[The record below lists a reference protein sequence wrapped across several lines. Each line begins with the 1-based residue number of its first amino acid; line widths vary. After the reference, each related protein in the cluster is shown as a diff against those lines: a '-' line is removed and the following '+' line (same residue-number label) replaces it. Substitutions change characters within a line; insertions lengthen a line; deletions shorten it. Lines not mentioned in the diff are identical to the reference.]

1 MPKLAINGGEPVR
14 TKPFPRYPTLGEEEV
29 QAAIEVINSHNL
41 CSQMA
46 EDGQVEKFEEEFAEY
61 LGAKFAVAT
70 SCGTTALHTAL
81 AAAGVGVGDEVIV
94 PAYTFFSTA
103 TSVLMQN
110 AIPVFADIEPETL
123 GLDPES
129 VRRRITPR
137 TKAVIPVHMNGYP
150 MDMEGLTKVAEEHN
164 LIVIEDCSHAHG
176 AEYKGRKVGTI
187 GHINIFSFQQKKNLS
202 LGEGGIVV
210 TDDEEL
216 AERARAFRS
225 FGRVPL
231 AYNYRMTELHAAI
244 GRVRLAKL
252 DRENEQ
258 RIRNAE
264 YLHRELEGLPG
275 IRPQRPRE
283 GTKAVYY
290 NYVVKYYEEELG
302 VPRDRFVAAIEA
314 EGIPIPQIYKPVY
327 RHHTFQIK
335 DAYGKGCPF
344 TCPYYTPPPHERPRY
359 EDGICPVAEEY
370 CDKRNIE
377 IKIHPPADV
386 EDMADIVAAFR
397 KVIENVDELRES

>member
-1 MPKLAINGGEPVR
+1 MTKLAINGGEPVR
-14 TKPFPRYPTLGEEEV
+14 WKPFPRYPILGEEEV
-29 QAAIEVINSHNL
+29 RAAVEVIKSHNL

-46 EDGQVEKFEEEFAEY
+46 EDSQVKKFEEEFAEY
-61 LGAKFAVAT
+61 LGARFAVAT
-70 SCGTTALHTAL
+70 SNGTTALHTAMT
-81 AAAGVGVGDEVIV
+81 ATGVGVGDEVIV

-110 AIPVFADIEPETL
+110 AIPIFADIEPETL

-150 MDMEGLTKVAEEHN
+150 MDMDRIMEVAGEHGLV
-164 LIVIEDCSHAHG
+164 VIEDCSHAHG

-216 AERARAFRS
+216 AEKARAFRS

-252 DRENEQ
+252 DEQNEQ

-275 IRPQRPRE
+275 IKPQRPRE

-314 EGIPIPQIYKPVY
+314 EGIPKVHFYTPVY

-344 TCPYYTPPPHERPRY
+344 TCPYYTAPPQERPRY
-359 EDGICPVAEEY
+359 GDGICPVAEEY
-370 CDKRNIE
+370 CDRRNIE
-377 IKIHPPADV
+377 IKIHPPADLS
-386 EDMADIVAAFR
+386 DMADIATAFK
-397 KVIENVDELRES
+397 KVVENIDEFL

>member
-1 MPKLAINGGEPVR
+1 MTKLAINGGEPVR
-14 TKPFPRYPTLGEEEV
+14 WKPFPRYPILGEEEV
-29 QAAIEVINSHNL
+29 QAAVEVIKSHNL

-46 EDGQVEKFEEEFAEY
+46 EDSQVKKFEEEFAEY
-61 LGAKFAVAT
+61 LGARFAVAT
-70 SCGTTALHTAL
+70 SNGTTALHTAM
-81 AAAGVGVGDEVIV
+81 AATGVGVGDEVIV

-110 AIPVFADIEPETL
+110 AIPIFADIEPETL

-150 MDMEGLTKVAEEHN
+150 MDMDRIMEVAGEHGLV
-164 LIVIEDCSHAHG
+164 VIEDCSHAHG

-210 TDDEEL
+210 TDNEEL
-216 AERARAFRS
+216 AEKARAFRS

-252 DRENEQ
+252 DEQNEQ

-275 IRPQRPRE
+275 IKPQRPRE

-314 EGIPIPQIYKPVY
+314 EGIPKVHFYTPVY

-344 TCPYYTPPPHERPRY
+344 TCPYYTAPPQERSRY

-370 CDKRNIE
+370 CDRRNIE
-377 IKIHPPADV
+377 IKIHPPADLS
-386 EDMADIVAAFR
+386 DMADIATAFK
-397 KVIENVDELRES
+397 KVVENIDEFL

>member
-1 MPKLAINGGEPVR
+1 MAKLAINGGEPVR
-14 TKPFPRYPTLGEEEV
+14 KEPFPRYPILGEEEI
-29 QAAIEVINSHNL
+29 QAAIEVIRSHNL
-41 CSQMA
+41 CSQMG
-46 EDGQVEKFEEEFAEY
+46 DQVGRFEEEFAEY
-61 LGAKFAVAT
+61 LGARFAIAT
-70 SCGTTALHTAL
+70 SNGTTALHTAM

-129 VRRRITPR
+129 VRQRVTPR

-150 MDMEGLTKVAEEHN
+150 MDMDGIMEVAGEHGLV
-164 LIVIEDCSHAHG
+164 VIEDCSHAHG
-176 AEYKGRKVGTI
+176 AEYRGRKVGTI

-210 TDDEEL
+210 TNDEKL
-216 AERARAFRS
+216 AERAKAFRS

-252 DRENEQ
+252 DEQNEQ

-275 IRPQRPRE
+275 IKPQRPRE

-290 NYVVKYYEEELG
+290 NYVIKYFEEELG

-314 EGIPIPQIYKPVY
+314 EGIPVPQIYEPVY
-327 RHHTFQIK
+327 RHYTFKVK
-335 DAYGKGCPF
+335 DAYGHGCPF
-344 TCPYYTPPPHERPRY
+344 TCPYYKAGAEERPRY
-359 EDGICPVAEEY
+359 EDGLCPVAEEC
-370 CDKRNIE
+370 CDRRNIE
-377 IKIHPPADV
+377 IKIHPPADLN
-386 EDMADIVAAFR
+386 DMADIATAFK
-397 KVIENVDELRES
+397 KVVENIGEL